1 MQTTIVRQDEGN
13 RVEPDDFR
21 GDGAGEGRTP
31 PRVAEFKKGPAL
43 RAKNP
48 YAAPGTNG
56 NGNANRAL
64 VEALVGSKIYQ
75 DYERAFNETTGLPMA
90 LRPVESWQLP
100 HHGKRNE
107 SPFCGMMAQK
117 SRACGACL
125 QVQESLSERAT
136 QEPQSVTCPAGM
148 CDTAVPVRLGDRLI
162 GFLQTGQVFRKKP
175 TPAQFDRTA
184 KLVGEWG
191 VDMDLDKLKQA
202 YFGTL
207 VVSPKHYE
215 SVVKLLTIFAQHL
228 SMLSNQVVVQQDN
241 AEPPVITRAKEYIHE
256 HQTEELSLGQV
267 AKSVNTSTFY
277 FCKMFK
283 KVTGINFTDYLSR
296 VRIEKSKNLL
306 LNPNLRVSE
315 IAFEVGF
322 QSLTHFNRVFKKI
335 LGQSPTEYRAQLLG
349 R

>member
-1 MQTTIVRQDEGN
+1 MQTTYARQDAGQRSGPTDLHGDEAGAE
-13 RVEPDDFR
+13 RSHPRPAEYRKEPS
-21 GDGAGEGRTP
+21 
-31 PRVAEFKKGPAL
+31 L
-43 RAKNP
+43 RPKNP
-48 YAAPGTNG
+48 YAAPGGNG
-56 NGNANRAL
+56 NGNGNRAL
-64 VEALVGSKIYQ
+64 VEALVNSRIYQ
-75 DYERAFNETTGLPMA
+75 DYERAFSETTGLPVA

-107 SPFCGMMAQK
+107 NPFCGILAQK

-136 QEPQSVTCPAGM
+136 QEPQTVACPIGM

-162 GFLQTGQVFRKKP
+162 GFLQTGQLFRKRP
-175 TPAQFDRTA
+175 TQAQFDRA
-184 KLVGEWG
+184 ARLVMEWG
-191 VDMDLDKLKQA
+191 VDADTKKLEEA
-202 YFGTL
+202 YYSTP
-207 VVSPKHYE
+207 VVSQKQHE
-215 SVVKLLTIFAQHL
+215 SIVKLLSIFAQHL
-228 SMLSNQVVVQQDN
+228 SMLSNQVVVQHDN

-267 AKSVNTSTFY
+267 AKAVNTSTFY